1 MAKEKKKYTYA
12 DKESQV
18 RRANRF
24 MLLGYGVYYL
34 AILALVWSYVANG
47 ICLSGYAIL
56 LTVLSVVLMV
66 VKLIFTK
73 KNPAA
78 NKNRYLFFIGVLII
92 SFFTGIAFNDT
103 YIKFVS
109 ITPLIGC
116 LLFFDK
122 KFSLISGVLYEV
134 ETLLIYA
141 IKYMDPAKRME
152 SLDMIFEG
160 AVLAFIL
167 FLIWYVAGLLTRFN
181 HDARH
186 QLMQEQAEVKR
197 MLNEIIHVAEEVR
210 NGTESTMD
218 IINTLNDSTSI
229 VNGAVTDISDSTLN
243 TAENIQTQTSMTQNI
258 QDAINTTLERSESMV
273 KVAKLSDEMNEQ
285 SMQVMN
291 NLKKQSEVIAQT
303 NADVAESMR
312 KLQERTNAVKS
323 IANAISA
330 ISGQTNLLALNAS
343 IESARAGEAGRGFA
357 VVADEIRQ
365 LAEKTKQETET
376 IGAILNELAEDAGN
390 AADAVAQ
397 SIDATS
403 AQDDMIAQASDSFG
417 EMAINVNK
425 MIEDIDEIDKMLVSL
440 SAANNQIVDNIM
452 QLSATT
458 EEVTAASSQA
468 AEMSVQNLQNAED
481 AKVHLNN
488 VLEVSHKL
496 DKYL

>member
-1 MAKEKKKYTYA
+1 MEKEKKKYAYA

-24 MLLGYGVYYL
+24 MLAGYGVYYL
-34 AILALVWSYVANG
+34 AILALVWSYVARG
-47 ICLSGYAIL
+47 IRTSGFAIIVTAIIVIVAAVAAIYSL
-56 LTVLSVVLMV
+56 
-66 VKLIFTK
+66 
-73 KNPAA
+73 KNPTSQK
-78 NKNRYLFFIGVLII
+78 NKYFYFVGMVIVAFFM
-92 SFFTGIAFNDT
+92 GIAYEESFV
-103 YIKFVS
+103 KFVS

-122 KFSLISGVLYEV
+122 KFSLISGVIFEI
-134 ETLLIYA
+134 ETIIIY
-141 IKYMDPAKRME
+141 ILKYIDPTKRMAP
-152 SLDMIFEG
+152 SDMVFEG
-160 AVLAFIL
+160 ISLAFIL
-167 FLIWYVAGLLTRFN
+167 FLIWYTAGLLTRFN

-186 QLMQEQAEVKR
+186 QLMQEQAEVQR
-197 MLNEIIHVAEEVR
+197 MLSEIIHVAEEVR

-229 VNGAVTDISDSTLN
+229 VNGAVNDISDSTLN

-258 QDAINTTLERSESMV
+258 QEAINTTLERSENMV
-273 KVAKLSDEMNEQ
+273 QVAKLSGELNEQ

-291 NLKKQSEVIAQT
+291 NLKKQSEVIAHT
-303 NADVAESMR
+303 NADVADSMK
-312 KLQERTNAVKS
+312 KLQERTTEVKS
-323 IANAISA
+323 IASAIFAISN
-330 ISGQTNLLALNAS
+330 QTNLLALNAS

-376 IGAILNELAEDAGN
+376 IEAILNELATDAGN
-390 AADAVAQ
+390 AAAAVAQ
-397 SIDATS
+397 SIDA
-403 AQDDMIAQASDSFG
+403 AGEQDGMIAQASESFG
-417 EMAINVNK
+417 EMAENVNK
-425 MIEDIDEIDKMLVSL
+425 MIADIDEIDKMLVSL
-440 SAANNQIVDNIM
+440 STANNQIVDNIM